1 MPFIGFG
8 EKAIYAKS
16 PNDFAPN
23 YRIKSRQIT
32 EFINV
37 GSLKRHG
44 KSVRHLAEVWVSRR
58 LLCSLC
64 FDEFQFS
71 EVKAGT
77 DKQLNEFIANF
88 KRKYKKE
95 NG

>member
-1 MPFIGFG
+1 MP
-8 EKAIYAKS
+8 
-16 PNDFAPN
+16 NHQ
-23 YRIKSRQIT
+23 IKSRQIT

-44 KSVRHLAEVWVSRR
+44 KSVKHLAGVWVSRR

-71 EVKAGT
+71 EVEAGT
-77 DKQLNEFIANF
+77 DKRLNEFIEDF